1 MEEGIYVIVEAGWEY
16 NDEYYHRPECDGGTP
31 KFWFKASEKAL
42 AEQETDRLNE
52 TARRQADPREYDV
65 RDMDDVDFYKLVF
78 VPYHGPLPKFA
89 KGQTVKFTTS
99 TRGSTIIGTVDL
111 VRAHRG
117 VQTYSIEGADGVL
130 YSPISESDMSS
141 T

>member
-1 MEEGIYVIVEAGWEY
+1 MEEGIYVIVLVGWEY

-65 RDMDDVDFYKLVF
+65 RDMDEVDFYDLVF

-89 KGQTVKFTTS
+89 KGQMVEFAIN
-99 TRGSTIIGTVDL
+99 TRGPKLTGTVNSMRERSG
-111 VRAHRG
+111 VR
-117 VQTYSIEGADGVL
+117 TYAIESSDGVL
-130 YSPISESDMSS
+130 YSPIPETSMSS

>member
-16 NDEYYHRPECDGGTP
+16 DDQYYRRPDCDGGTP

-52 TARRQADPREYDV
+52 VARRQAASREYDV
-65 RDMDDVDFYKLVF
+65 ENINDVDFYELVF

-99 TRGSTIIGTVDL
+99 TRGSTIIGTVDSMREHSG
-111 VRAHRG
+111 VR
-117 VQTYSIEGADGVL
+117 TYAIESSDGVL
-130 YSPISESDMSS
+130 YSPIPETSMSS